1 MLIAATCLV
10 VFVLTVL
17 IRSLGQNQP
26 LDRNEVHR
34 LRRFSERSHREESLP
49 FE

>member
-1 MLIAATCLV
+1 MLIASTCLV

-17 IRSLGQNQP
+17 IRSLGQNRP
-26 LDRNEVHR
+26 LDRHDVHR
-34 LRRFSERSHREESLP
+34 VRRFAERSHREESLP